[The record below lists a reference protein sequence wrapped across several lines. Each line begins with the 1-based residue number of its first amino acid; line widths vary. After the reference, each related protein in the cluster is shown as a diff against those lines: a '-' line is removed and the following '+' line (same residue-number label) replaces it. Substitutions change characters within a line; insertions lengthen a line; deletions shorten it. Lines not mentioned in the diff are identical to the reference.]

1 LSHVTVDP
9 MESRETNHDGPL
21 DRDHLRRMALGDLSL
36 EREVLEMFMLQ
47 ASRIAEALAGCP
59 SDAKALAHTLKGSA
73 RAIGACGV
81 ADRAAALEAALGT
94 GEQPTEALASLREAV
109 ADAHAVIVEILKN
122 SGQER

>member
-1 LSHVTVDP
+1 
-9 MESRETNHDGPL
+9 MESREANHDGPL

-47 ASRIAEALAGCP
+47 ASRITDALAGYP

-73 RAIGACGV
+73 RAIGAFGV
-81 ADRAAALEAALGT
+81 ADRAGALEAALGT
-94 GEQPTEALASLREAV
+94 GEQPTEALASLRDAV
-109 ADAHAVIVEILKN
+109 ADAHAAIVEILKN

>member
-1 LSHVTVDP
+1 
-9 MESRETNHDGPL
+9 
-21 DRDHLRRMALGDLSL
+21 MALGDLSL

-47 ASRIAEALAGCP
+47 ASRIVDALEGLP

-73 RAIGACGV
+73 RAIGAFGV
-81 ADRAAALEAALGT
+81 ADRAATLEAALDT

-109 ADAHAVIVEILKN
+109 TDAQAAIAAILKD